1 MHSPQVA
8 VARRGVV
15 KGHPAQVAQV
25 LPACPAHQVV
35 AVSVP
40 LVEGSSAVA
49 TGLGVLRNP
58 SLAPVVGADHLLVPA
73 AVKASMLHVFLLAL
87 TKICLNGYSAQR
99 SS

>member
-1 MHSPQVA
+1 MPRTPGGCSFGPPC
-8 VARRGVV
+8 R
-15 KGHPAQVAQV
+15 
-25 LPACPAHQVV
+25 
-35 AVSVP
+35 
-40 LVEGSSAVA
+40 SSAVA